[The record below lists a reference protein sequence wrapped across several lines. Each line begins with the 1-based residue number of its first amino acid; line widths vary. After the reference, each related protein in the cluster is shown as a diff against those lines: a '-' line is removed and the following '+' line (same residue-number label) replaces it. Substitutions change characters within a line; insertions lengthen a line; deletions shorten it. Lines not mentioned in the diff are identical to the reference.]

1 MTSGRRIA
9 IVGAAYLVAVALYA
23 VLAGIAPEPVAE
35 PSVRI
40 PGLLFSVI
48 VPAVAAFVLG
58 AGAAAF
64 WERLALRAP
73 AAGLAVGSVAA
84 AVVGPTEEMAWL
96 LLFGSLGWLALLAAV
111 ELLVRAARVRFARG
125 SEAAS
130 AASLTSTER
139 AGVAGAVAGL
149 GYAAVFVA
157 AVVVPSWSGASGP
170 EAPGWVE
177 AVLTVAF
184 LAGAFCLLL
193 GVPVALAIRHDLLSP
208 LLVPALWVGQDFL
221 SGWEIYDTGEVA
233 VMAFTL
239 GWSAALALIVV
250 LAGGEW
256 LLRQGWRRLR
266 GSPPST
272 DLSEPGDQR
281 EP

>member
-1 MTSGRRIA
+1 MTSRRRIVVA
-9 IVGAAYLVAVALYA
+9 GAAYLVAVALYA

-40 PGLLFSVI
+40 PGLLFTVI

-58 AGAAAF
+58 AGAAALWDRF
-64 WERLALRAP
+64 ALRAP
-73 AAGLAVGSVAA
+73 AVGLALGTVAA
-84 AVVGPTEEMAWL
+84 VVVGPTEEIAWL
-96 LLFGSLGWLALLAAV
+96 LLFGSIGWLALLAAV
-111 ELLVRAARVRFARG
+111 ELLVRAARVRFARD
-125 SEAAS
+125 SDAAA
-130 AASLTSTER
+130 AASLTSSER
-139 AGVAGAVAGL
+139 AGVGGAVAGL
-149 GYAAVFVA
+149 AYAAVFVV
-157 AVVVPSWSGASGP
+157 AVVIPSWNGASGP
-170 EAPGWVE
+170 EAPGSVE

-193 GVPVALAIRHDLLSP
+193 GVPVALAIRHGLLSP
-208 LLVPALWVGQDFL
+208 LLVPALWVGQDLL
-221 SGWEIYDTGEVA
+221 SRWAIYDTGEVA
-233 VMAFTL
+233 IIAFTL
-239 GWSAALALIVV
+239 GWPIALALILG